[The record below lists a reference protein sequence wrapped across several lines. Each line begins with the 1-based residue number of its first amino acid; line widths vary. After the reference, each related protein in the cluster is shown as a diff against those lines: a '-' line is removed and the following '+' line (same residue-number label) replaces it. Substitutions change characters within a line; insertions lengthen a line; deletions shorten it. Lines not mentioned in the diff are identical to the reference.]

1 MILST
6 KGSILW
12 IFLIQ
17 SRQFSLGEVN
27 MLCEF
32 TTMNED
38 LRSKKASILHSKI
51 PSELITNS
59 GTRSPPPE
67 RINNILHKPAIDVCA
82 TPKMHRVA
90 NPKIWNPKL
99 MAALKRLLQT
109 AGSPT
114 FTIIMNFCKKDAY
127 RILPKVSPVCI
138 QGYHYFVTNSIYPK
152 YVQVSTPVQG
162 ILRLSQI

>member
-1 MILST
+1 
-6 KGSILW
+6 
-12 IFLIQ
+12 
-17 SRQFSLGEVN
+17 

-90 NPKIWNPKL
+90 NPKNWNPKL

-127 RILPKVSPVCI
+127 RILPKVYPVCAPNVFFGTCFFNKKRTKKHTAATDAHVKPI
-138 QGYHYFVTNSIYPK
+138 LALLEDFTKYPIK
-152 YVQVSTPVQG
+152 LNAG
-162 ILRLSQI
+162 R